1 MFTKIANMTDFNCFW
16 LNAEDVFLDTSAS
29 DMDKIY
35 NSIHKLVSIMC
46 DEYGSNRNPEIEGGS
61 IFIFFDKFA
70 DEQREQI
77 MEHYHIT
84 EDEFEIRDVL
94 TEEADGYIWVAD
106 IYCFTNY
113 NVVLVYRR
121 MA

>member
-1 MFTKIANMTDFNCFW
+1 MFTKIATMTDFNCFW
-16 LNAEDVFLDTSAS
+16 LNAEDVFVGVSET

-35 NSIHKLVSIMC
+35 TSIHKLVSIMC
-46 DEYGSNRNPEIEGGS
+46 DEYGTARNPEIEGGS
-61 IFIFFDKFA
+61 VFVFFDKFS

-77 MEHYHIT
+77 MEQYHIT
-84 EDEFEIRDVL
+84 ENDYEIRDIL
-94 TEEADGYIWVAD
+94 TEENDGYLWVAD

-113 NVVLVYRR
+113 NLVLVYRR